1 MKQLEEDKT
10 RDQMFEELSSYIDN
24 CYSVNILKEMLI
36 DTLYDGFNK
45 KDYFINLYENY
56 VERQLNN

>member
-10 RDQMFEELSSYIDN
+10 KDQMFEELSSYIEN
-24 CYSVNILKEMLI
+24 CHSANILKEMLI

-45 KDYFINLYENY
+45 KEYFINLYENY
-56 VERQLNN
+56 VERNQNN